1 MKLQVKVV
9 LLVTVILLVTGVIP
23 GGMMLYLERQASVQQ
38 FEQVATALAGA
49 MQGSLE
55 HSMLRGDLKP
65 TQEAMVRISNEEM
78 VTNVAVLTPDG
89 TIAASSNAADIHK
102 VSSGAE
108 IQDVLR
114 AGTTS
119 VSTGSQDGQ
128 GRLRVVTPITNK
140 PECQPC
146 HPPEKQILG
155 AVQVSL
161 DTTRLDN
168 QMRQQTIFFGTMGVL
183 TLLIIGAGMAIVL
196 RGTVLNPLSRLAE
209 SAQRL
214 SRGDYSARVK
224 SDRNDETGMLARTFN
239 DMAENVE
246 QHSRELEASRQELAR
261 WNIDLENKIERRT
274 RELSALNAIITTVNQ
289 SLDLDRILND
299 ALEKILKVLGV
310 EAGAVHLQE
319 EETGRPVI
327 MAHRGLTAGHVREM
341 EKLGPGEGLPGRVIQ
356 SGEPVILDEAASGGI
371 SGKKGEFQSGI
382 SLPMR
387 AKNRILG
394 TLSLMS
400 YTPNKFEPNLV
411 HLLSAAG
418 EAMGIA
424 VENARGAQ
432 SLEEANKIRVQLL
445 EKLISAQEEERRRIS
460 RELHDEASQSLAAL
474 ALNLEDL
481 ADTLPAADRDTKKK
495 LDVLKERAIQTLGGI
510 RNLALELRPSALD
523 DLGLS
528 MAIDW
533 YARDFLAKRGVD
545 VKVQITGSRKK
556 LPSYTETILF
566 RIIQE
571 ALTNIVKHAAA
582 SQVQVRLKLS
592 DTAAVVQ
599 IEDNGQGFDAETT
612 LNRKSIG
619 QRLGLHGMMERA
631 ALLGGTLSIKSK
643 PGEGTSL
650 HVEIPVKEEAEH
662 EQDKSVSG

>member
-9 LLVTVILLVTGVIP
+9 LLVMVILLVTGVIP
-23 GGMMLYLERQASVQQ
+23 GGVMLYLERQASVQQ
-38 FEQVATALAGA
+38 FEQMATALAGA

-65 TQEAMVRISNEEM
+65 TQEAMVRISDEEM
-78 VTNVAVLTPDG
+78 VTGVAVLAPDG
-89 TIAASSNAADIHK
+89 TIAASSNTADIHK
-102 VSSGAE
+102 PADGTE
-108 IQDVLR
+108 IQGVLES
-114 AGTTS
+114 GVIS
-119 VSTGSQDGQ
+119 VSTGVQDEQ

-146 HPPEKQILG
+146 HPPDNRVLG

-183 TLLIIGAGMAIVL
+183 TLLIIGTGLALVL
-196 RGTVLNPLSRLAE
+196 RGTVLSPLSRLAE
-209 SAQRL
+209 SARRL
-214 SRGDYSARVK
+214 SRGDYSARAE

-239 DMAENVE
+239 NMAESVE
-246 QHSRELEASRQELAR
+246 QRSRELEASRQELAR
-261 WNIDLENKIERRT
+261 WNIDLEDKIERRT
-274 RELSALNAIITTVNQ
+274 RELSALNAIITAVSQ
-289 SLDLDRILND
+289 SLDLNRILND
-299 ALEKILKVLGV
+299 ALEKILKVLAV
-310 EAGAVHLQE
+310 EAGAVHLLE
-319 EETGRPVI
+319 EKTGRPVI
-327 MAHRGLTAGHVREM
+327 MAHRGLAAGYVREM
-341 EKLGPGEGLPGRVIQ
+341 EKLEPGEGLPGEVSQ
-356 SGEPVILDEAASGGI
+356 SGEPVILDASASAGI
-371 SGKKGEFQSGI
+371 SGKKGRFLSGI
-382 SLPMR
+382 SLPVR

-400 YTPNKFEPNLV
+400 YTPNKFEPSLV

-418 EAMGIA
+418 ETMGIA

-432 SLEEANKIRVQLL
+432 NLEEANKIRVQLL

-474 ALNLEDL
+474 ALNLEDI
-481 ADTLPAADRDTKKK
+481 ADTLPAADRETKKK
-495 LDVLKERAIQTLGGI
+495 LDILKERAIQTLGGI

-533 YARDFLAKRGVD
+533 YARDFLAKKGVD
-545 VKVQITGSRKK
+545 VKVQITGARKK

-566 RIIQE
+566 RILQE
-571 ALTNIVKHAAA
+571 ALTNIAKHAAA
-582 SQVQVRLKLS
+582 SQVQVQLELS

-599 IEDNGQGFDAETT
+599 IEDNGQGFDAEAT

-619 QRLGLHGMMERA
+619 RRLGIHGMMERA
-631 ALLGGTLSIKSK
+631 ALLGGTLNIKSK
-643 PGEGTSL
+643 PGEGTSV
-650 HVEIPVKEEAEH
+650 HVEVPVKEEADH
-662 EQDKSVSG
+662 E